1 MIIGY
6 ARKSTHLQDV
16 AHQVDELKKL
26 VVNKFIR
33 NKRHAEAQNVK
44 AKAPRSWRTA

>member
-16 AHQVDELKKL
+16 THQVDELT
-26 VVNKFIR
+26 
-33 NKRHAEAQNVK
+33 K
-44 AKAPRSWRTA
+44 ALLQS

>member
-16 AHQVDELKKL
+16 AHQVDELKKAGCEQ
-26 VVNKFIR
+26 IYQEQTSR
-33 NKRHAEAQNVK
+33 GGPKRESKGA
-44 AKAPRSWRTA
+44 RSWRTA

>member
-16 AHQVDELKKL
+16 THQVDELT
-26 VVNKFIR
+26 
-33 NKRHAEAQNVK
+33 K
-44 AKAPRSWRTA
+44 AGCEQGTVANSRW